1 MGDDLLKIQ
10 SAEIKDTLLGSE
22 HMLNILQGS
31 SIAHFVINKDHT
43 IVHWNRACENMT
55 GYSAE
60 KMLGTK
66 NQWMPF
72 YSAERPCIADL
83 LLDHAPKE
91 VILKYYKGMKLKNW
105 ELLEGAYEVEGFFA
119 PLGKTGK
126 WLRFTAAP
134 LKNGKGEII
143 GALETL
149 EDITERKIAEED
161 REKLNRELIKSNRKL
176 RQMALRDPSTGL
188 YNYRYLEEVLEAEFM
203 RAKRYEQSLSLI
215 MLDID
220 YFKSINDMYG
230 HQFGDLVLKQLA
242 KQLKKMVRR
251 YDIVI
256 RCGGEEFI
264 IVSPSIDR
272 FQSVIL
278 AQRIL
283 DEINI
288 YNFGDKKHTIKL
300 KVSLAVVSYPEEKIV
315 KSMNLLEYA
324 EQILNKCKEWGGNR
338 VCSSYDVNKFKPRSV
353 RKGKERR
360 EDVSALKNKLGK
372 LTKQANQSLIESIF
386 AFARTIELKD
396 HYTGEHVERTVY
408 YATHIARMLKFNGK
422 QIENVRQAAILH
434 DLGKVGISD
443 KILLKD
449 SKLTED
455 EYKEIKK
462 HPLIAA
468 DILRPI
474 QFLHSVIPFILY
486 HHERWDGRGY
496 PSGLKGDSIPVGAR
510 IIAIADVY
518 QALISNRPYRKALA
532 RQEALKI
539 IREGSGTQ
547 FDPKIVNVF
556 LKIIQKKK

>member
-1 MGDDLLKIQ
+1 MTSDDLLKVQ
-10 SAEIKDTLLGSE
+10 SGENLLQSE
-22 HMLNILQGS
+22 QLLNILHGS
-31 SIAHFVINKDHT
+31 SIAHFVINKGHV
-43 IVHWNRACENMT
+43 IIHWNHACEVLT
-55 GYSAE
+55 GYAAE

-66 NQWMPF
+66 NHWMPF
-72 YSAERPCIADL
+72 YSSERPCMADL
-83 LLDHAPKE
+83 LLNQAPKKL
-91 VILKYYKGMKLKNW
+91 ILKCYKGMKVKDW
-105 ELLEGAYEVEGFFA
+105 ELLDGAYEVEGFFA
-119 PLGKTGK
+119 PLGTEGK

-134 LKNGKGEII
+134 LKNSQGEVIAAI
-143 GALETL
+143 ETL
-149 EDITERKIAEED
+149 EDITERKAAEEE
-161 REKLNRELIKSNRKL
+161 REKLNKELIKSNRRLK
-176 RQMALRDPSTGL
+176 QMALRDPCTGL
-188 YNYRYLEEVLEAEFM
+188 YNYRYFEDVLEAEFI
-203 RAKRYEQSLSLI
+203 RAKRYEQSLSFI

-230 HQFGDLVLKQLA
+230 HQFGDLVLQQLA
-242 KQLKKMVRR
+242 RQLKKMVRR

-264 IVSPSIDR
+264 IISPGIDR
-272 FQSVIL
+272 LQSVIL

-283 DEINI
+283 DEVNL
-288 YNFGDKKHTIKL
+288 YNFGDRKHTIKL
-300 KVSLAVVSYPEEKIV
+300 KLSLAVVSYPEEKIV
-315 KSMNLLEYA
+315 KSMDLLEYA
-324 EQILNKCKEWGGNR
+324 EQILSKSKEWGGNR
-338 VCSSYDVNKFKPRSV
+338 VCSSYDVKKFKPKPAKS
-353 RKGKERR
+353 GKEKK
-360 EDVSALKNKLGK
+360 DNVAALKFKLGK
-372 LTKQANQSLIESIF
+372 VTKQAHQSLIESIF

-396 HYTGEHVERTVY
+396 HYTGEHVEKTVY
-408 YATHIARMLKFNGK
+408 YATQIARILKFSRE

-443 KILLKD
+443 KILLKEA
-449 SKLTED
+449 KLTD
-455 EYKEIKK
+455 EEYREIKK

-496 PSGLKGDSIPVGAR
+496 PSGLKGDLIPVGAR

-518 QALISNRPYRKALA
+518 QALISNRPYRKALT

-547 FDPKIVNVF
+547 FDPRIVNAF